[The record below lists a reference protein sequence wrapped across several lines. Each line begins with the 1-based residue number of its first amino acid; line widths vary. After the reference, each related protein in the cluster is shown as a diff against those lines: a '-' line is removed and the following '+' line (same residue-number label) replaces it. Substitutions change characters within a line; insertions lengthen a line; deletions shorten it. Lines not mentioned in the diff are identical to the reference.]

1 MRFFN
6 QINLQTP
13 ESVELE
19 FTLAGIGN
27 RALALIID
35 YIIYSLTILFVW
47 IVSFF
52 LIFQLVPD
60 FINNGITER
69 LTQWIWAIQLLIS
82 FAIYVGY
89 FVFFETVWRGQTP
102 GKKWTKIRVIRDNGK
117 PARLP
122 QAVLRALFRPVD
134 DLLFIGA
141 FLIIFLAK
149 EKRIGDLVA
158 GTIVIQEE
166 SSSRLADIDI
176 SDEAKDLMVRLEAE
190 AEIANLLPEDFA
202 TIRDFLQ
209 RRKNIMLQYQH
220 QLSRKLAEQVKE
232 IILLDNVPD
241 GYSNSQFLEA
251 TYLAYQQDFGDNAS
265 SSRL

>member
-27 RALALIID
+27 RSFALIID
-35 YIIYSLTILFVW
+35 YIISGLTILLVW
-47 IVSFF
+47 TLSAF
-52 LIFQLVPD
+52 LAFQLVPSFTD
-60 FINNGITER
+60 GGAINS
-69 LTQWIWAIQLLIS
+69 LAQWIWAIQFMTT

-89 FVFFETVWRGQTP
+89 FVVLETLWQGQTP

-117 PARLP
+117 PERLP
-122 QAVLRALFRPVD
+122 QAILRALLRPID
-134 DLLFIGA
+134 DMLFIGV
-141 FLIIFLAK
+141 FFIIFSQQ
-149 EKRIGDLVA
+149 EKRIGDIVA
-158 GTIVIQEE
+158 GTIVVQEE
-166 SSSRLADIDI
+166 QAAKPSKIDV
-176 SDEAKDLMVRLEAE
+176 SPEAE
-190 AEIANLLPEDFA
+190 DLAVQLRIEAELANLLPEDFA

-209 RRKNIMLQYQH
+209 RRKNIILEYQH

-232 IILLDNVPD
+232 IILLEDVPE

-251 TYLAYQQDFGDNAS
+251 TYLAYQQENS
-265 SSRL
+265 Y

>member
-27 RALALIID
+27 RSFALIID
-35 YIIYSLTILFVW
+35 YIIVGLTALLTWSISYYLAYQ
-47 IVSFF
+47 ID
-52 LIFQLVPD
+52 PG
-60 FINNGITER
+60 FISGSNPN
-69 LTQWIWAIQLLIS
+69 LPAQWIIAIQSLVA
-82 FAIYVGY
+82 FAIYAGY
-89 FVFFETVWRGQTP
+89 FVILETLWQGQTP

-117 PARLP
+117 PERLP
-122 QAVLRALFRPVD
+122 QAILRALLRPVD
-134 DLLFIGA
+134 DILFIGV
-141 FLIIFLAK
+141 FFIVFSQR

-158 GTIVIQEE
+158 GTLVVQDEQA
-166 SSSRLADIDI
+166 SKSANFDI
-176 SDEAKDLMVRLEAE
+176 SPEAQDLAVQLRVES
-190 AEIANLLPEDFA
+190 EIANLLPEDFA

-209 RRKNIMLQYQH
+209 RRQNIMLEYQH

-232 IILLDNVPD
+232 IILLEKVPE

-251 TYLAYQQDFGDNAS
+251 VYLAYQQNNDY
-265 SSRL
+265 

>member
-27 RALALIID
+27 RSFALIID
-35 YIIYSLTILFVW
+35 YIIFGLTILLVW
-47 IVSFF
+47 IIGGF
-52 LIFQLVPD
+52 LAFQLVPNL
-60 FINNGITER
+60 IANGLLDR
-69 LTQWIWAIQLLIS
+69 LAQWIWAIQSIIT

-89 FVFFETVWRGQTP
+89 FVVWETLWQGQTP

-117 PARLP
+117 PERLP
-122 QAVLRALFRPVD
+122 QAILRALLRPID
-134 DLLFIGA
+134 DLLFIGV
-141 FLIIFLAK
+141 FFIIFSQQ

-158 GTIVIQEE
+158 GTVVVQEE
-166 SSSRLADIDI
+166 ISKSTKVDI
-176 SDEAKDLMVRLEAE
+176 SSEAKELAVQLKTE

-202 TIRDFLQ
+202 IIRDFLQ
-209 RRKNIMLQYQH
+209 RRKHIMLQYQH
-220 QLSRKLAEQVKE
+220 QLSSKLAQQVKE
-232 IILLDNVPD
+232 IIILDDVPN

-251 TYLAYQQDFGDNAS
+251 IYLAYQQDNS
-265 SSRL
+265 Y

>member
-27 RALALIID
+27 RSFALIID
-35 YIIYSLTILFVW
+35 YIIVGLTALLTW
-47 IVSFF
+47 AVSYYFAYQIDPGF
-52 LIFQLVPD
+52 IFGSNPD
-60 FINNGITER
+60 
-69 LTQWIWAIQLLIS
+69 LLAQWIIAIQSLVT
-82 FAIYVGY
+82 FAIYAGY
-89 FVFFETVWRGQTP
+89 FVILETLWQGQTP

-117 PARLP
+117 PERLP
-122 QAVLRALFRPVD
+122 QAILRALLRPVD
-134 DLLFIGA
+134 DILFIGV
-141 FLIIFLAK
+141 FFIVFSQR

-158 GTIVIQEE
+158 GTLVVQDEQA
-166 SSSRLADIDI
+166 SKSANFDI
-176 SDEAKDLMVRLEAE
+176 SPEAQDLAVQLRIES
-190 AEIANLLPEDFA
+190 EITNLLPEDFA

-209 RRKNIMLQYQH
+209 RRKNIMLEYQH

-232 IILLDNVPD
+232 IILLEKVPE

-251 TYLAYQQDFGDNAS
+251 IYLAYQQNNDY
-265 SSRL
+265 

>member
-27 RALALIID
+27 RSLALIVD
-35 YIIYSLTILFVW
+35 YIIFGLTILLVW
-47 IVSFF
+47 IISGF
-52 LIFQLVPD
+52 LAFQLVPNLI
-60 FINNGITER
+60 INGLIDR
-69 LTQWIWAIQLLIS
+69 FAQWIWAIQSLIT
-82 FAIYVGY
+82 FAIYIGY
-89 FVFFETVWRGQTP
+89 FVVLETLWQGQTP

-117 PARLP
+117 PERLP
-122 QAVLRALFRPVD
+122 QAILRALLRPID
-134 DLLFIGA
+134 DLLFIGV
-141 FLIIFLAK
+141 FFIIFSQR

-158 GTIVIQEE
+158 GTIVVQEE
-166 SSSRLADIDI
+166 ASRSTNLDI
-176 SDEAKDLMVRLEAE
+176 SSEAEDLAVQLRIE

-202 TIRDFLQ
+202 TIRNFLQ

-232 IILLDNVPD
+232 VILLDDVPE

-251 TYLAYQQDFGDNAS
+251 TYLAYQQDN
-265 SSRL
+265 LY